1 MFGLNLLLEVN
12 VGLFIGLGVLVVF
25 IALVIGFVPMR
36 VWFRALVS
44 GAHVSMVRLLGMKL
58 RKQDYRTIVSQY
70 IVAKKA
76 GLSLSI
82 GDLETHSMA
91 GGRVDKVVAAL
102 VAAYSAKLDL
112 SVDEARAIDLAGRNV
127 LDAVTTSVSPRV
139 ITTPE
144 ISAIAKDGI
153 ELRVKARV
161 TVKSKLDRQIG
172 GADEETIIARVGEG
186 IVATVGSAERNT
198 DILANP
204 SLISERVYSKG
215 LDRNTAFEILS
226 IDIADIDVGRNV
238 GAQLLIE
245 DAEAKKRISQAKAE
259 EKRMQAVALEQEMKA
274 KTQEMKALV
283 LAAESEIPKAMAQAF
298 RNGQIGVLDYYKMQN
313 LNADTKMR
321 NSFADKDKK
330 DNDEGDK

>member
-1 MFGLNLLLEVN
+1 MFGLNLLLKVN

-25 IALVIGFVPMR
+25 IALVIGFVPLR

-58 RKQDYRTIVSQY
+58 RKQDYKSIVSQF
-70 IVAKKA
+70 IISKKA
-76 GLSLSI
+76 GLNISI
-82 GDLETHSMA
+82 GQLETHSMA
-91 GGRVDKVVAAL
+91 GGRIDKVVAAL

-112 SVDEARAIDLAGRNV
+112 SIDEARAIDLAGRDV
-127 LDAVTTSVSPRV
+127 LEAVTTSVSPRV
-139 ITTPE
+139 IITPE

-153 ELRVKARV
+153 ELHVKARI
-161 TVKSKLDRQIG
+161 TVKSKMDRQIG
-172 GADEETIIARVGEG
+172 GADENTIIARVGEG
-186 IVATVGSAERNT
+186 IVAAVGSAERNS

-204 SLISERVYSKG
+204 SLISEKVYSKG

-226 IDIADIDVGRNV
+226 VDIADIDVGRNV
-238 GAQLLIE
+238 GAQLSIE

-321 NSFADKDKK
+321 NAFADKDKK
-330 DNDEGDK
+330 DGEEGDR

>member
-1 MFGLNLLLEVN
+1 MFGLNLLLKVN

-25 IALVIGFVPMR
+25 IALVIGFVPLR

-58 RKQDYRTIVSQY
+58 RKQDYKSIVSQF
-70 IVAKKA
+70 IIAKKA
-76 GLSLSI
+76 GLNISI
-82 GDLETHSMA
+82 GQLETHSMA
-91 GGRVDKVVAAL
+91 GGRIDKVVSAL

-112 SVDEARAIDLAGRNV
+112 SIDEARAIDLAGRDV
-127 LDAVTTSVSPRV
+127 VDAVTTSVSPRV
-139 ITTPE
+139 IVTPE
-144 ISAIAKDGI
+144 ISTIAKDGI
-153 ELRVKARV
+153 ELRVKARI

-172 GADEETIIARVGEG
+172 GADENTIIARVGEG
-186 IVATVGSAERNT
+186 IVASVGSAERNS

-226 IDIADIDVGRNV
+226 VDIADIDVGRNV
-238 GAQLLIE
+238 GAQLYIE

-321 NSFADKDKK
+321 NAFADKDKK
-330 DNDEGDK
+330 DGEEGDK